1 MEALGKPG
9 KRLDQQ
15 VDSRKGREC
24 VFWRYW
30 CLVQRLADPLFDW
43 CYPYIWPILILE
55 SMAVQRQWK
64 REVSTKDWDIRVRS
78 TPSK

>member
-1 MEALGKPG
+1 MEALRKPG

-15 VDSRKGREC
+15 VDSRKGEGVC
-24 VFWRYW
+24 VLEV
-30 CLVQRLADPLFDW
+30 LVLVEKLTDPLFDW

-64 REVSTKDWDIRVRS
+64 REVSTKDWDVRVRS